1 MGNARLSEK
10 VAIVTGSGRGIGEG
24 IANVFAEEG
33 AKVVVATRTEKY
45 GAETVDDIKAAGG
58 EALLCVVDVGFVD
71 SVRKIMDATIGEYGN
86 VDIMVHN
93 AASFLMCAIEDYTEE
108 DMETAFSVNLKA
120 CIRLSAACIPYF
132 KKQKSGRLLFTSS
145 VTGPRVA
152 YPGLS
157 YYAASKGGMNAFIRN
172 AALELARDG
181 ITVNGVEPGYI
192 RTTAMELLTDEAGIK
207 QMEYYIPAGH
217 LGDPKDIA
225 YSMLFLAT
233 EEARYITGQTIVVDG
248 GSTLPETPLCMD
260 ELNNPSSQEG
270 S

>member
-1 MGNARLSEK
+1 MGKARLSNK
-10 VAIVTGSGRGIGEG
+10 VAIITGAGQGIGEG
-24 IANVFAEEG
+24 IANVFADEG
-33 AKVVVATRTEKY
+33 AKIVVATRTEKN
-45 GAETVDDIKAAGG
+45 GRETVEQIIAAGG
-58 EALLCVVDVGFVD
+58 DAILCVTDIGGVD
-71 SVRKIMDATIGEYGN
+71 SAAEVVDATLKAYGQ

-93 AASFLMCAIEDYTEE
+93 AASFLMGAIEDYNEE

-120 CIRLSAACIPYF
+120 CFRLSAACLPHF

-157 YYAASKGGMNAFIRN
+157 YYAAAKSGVNGFIRN

-192 RTTAMELLTDEAGIK
+192 RTAAMELLTDEEGIK
-207 QMEYYIPAGH
+207 KMEYYIPAGH
-217 LGDPKDIA
+217 LGHPNDIA
-225 YSMLFLAT
+225 YAMLFLAT

-248 GSTLPETPLCMD
+248 GSTLPESPICMD
-260 ELNNPSSQEG
+260 ELNNPSPQ
-270 S
+270 

>member
-1 MGNARLSEK
+1 MGKQRLLDK
-10 VAIVTGSGRGIGEG
+10 VAIITGAGQGIGEG
-24 IANVFAEEG
+24 IATVFAEEG
-33 AKVVVATRTEKY
+33 AKVVVATRTKKN
-45 GAETVDDIKAAGG
+45 GSETVEKIKQGGG
-58 EALLCVVDVGFVD
+58 EALLVVVDVGDENSARDIVE
-71 SVRKIMDATIGEYGN
+71 ATIAEYGR

-93 AASFLMCAIEDYTEE
+93 AASFLMGAIEDYTEE

-120 CIRLSAACIPYF
+120 CFRLSAACIPHF
-132 KKQKSGRLLFTSS
+132 KKQKSGRILITSS

-152 YPGLS
+152 YQGMS
-157 YYAASKGGMNAFIRN
+157 YYAASKGGVNAFIRN

-192 RTTAMELLTDEAGIK
+192 RTEAMELLTDEAGIK

-217 LGDPKDIA
+217 LGEPEDIA

-248 GSTLPETPLCMD
+248 GSTLPETPACMD
-260 ELNNPSSQEG
+260 ELNNPTSSDET
-270 S
+270 

>member
-1 MGNARLSEK
+1 MGKARLSDK
-10 VAIVTGSGRGIGEG
+10 VAIITGAGQGIGEG
-24 IANVFAEEG
+24 IARVFAEEG
-33 AKVVVATRTEKY
+33 AKVVVATRTEKN
-45 GAETVDDIKAAGG
+45 GSETVEQIKDAGG
-58 EALLCVVDVGFVD
+58 EAILFVVDVGETDSANKIVD
-71 SVRKIMDATIGEYGN
+71 TTIAEYGR

-93 AASFLMCAIEDYTEE
+93 AASFLMGAIEDYNEE

-120 CIRLSAACIPYF
+120 CFRLSAACIPHF
-132 KKQKSGRLLFTSS
+132 KKQQNGRLLFTSS

-157 YYAASKGGMNAFIRN
+157 YYAASKSGVNGFIRN

-192 RTTAMELLTDEAGIK
+192 RTTAMELLTDAAGIK

-217 LGDPKDIA
+217 LGDPSDIA
-225 YSMLFLAT
+225 YAMLFLAT

-248 GSTLPETPLCMD
+248 GSTLPESPICMD
-260 ELNNPSSQEG
+260 EINNPAAKKES
-270 S
+270 